1 MSPYMILPELTRFL
15 PLGLLLLRL
24 IVGLVF
30 TSSGWNHLRD
40 PDGRAKSI
48 GMSKSFTIFLGLA
61 ELAGGLGVILGVRPQ
76 LAALGLILVSAG
88 AIYKKIF
95 VWQSGFWGEK
105 AYGWHYDL
113 MLLVMNVVIVLTN
126 GGPYVIT
133 K

>member
-1 MSPYMILPELTRFL
+1 MTFPQLTRFV

-24 IVGLVF
+24 MVGMVF
-30 TSSGWNHLRD
+30 ISSGWNDLRD
-40 PDGRAKSI
+40 PEARAKSI
-48 GMSKSFTIFLGLA
+48 EMSKPSTIFLGSA
-61 ELAGGLGVILGVRPQ
+61 EIAGGLGVILGVLPQ

-95 VWQSGFWGEK
+95 VWHSGFWGDN

-113 MLLVMNVVIVLTN
+113 MLMIMNLIIVLTN

>member
-1 MSPYMILPELTRFL
+1 MTFPQLARFV

-24 IVGLVF
+24 MVGMVF
-30 TSSGWNHLRD
+30 INSGWNDLRD
-40 PDGRAKSI
+40 PEARAKSI
-48 GMSKSFTIFLGLA
+48 EMSKPFTIFLGSS
-61 ELAGGLGVILGVRPQ
+61 EIAGGLGVILGVLPQ
-76 LAALGLILVSAG
+76 LAALGLIIVSAG

-95 VWQSGFWGEK
+95 VWHSGFWGDK

-113 MLLVMNVVIVLTN
+113 MLLIMNLVIVLTN

>member
-1 MSPYMILPELTRFL
+1 MMFPQLTRFV

-24 IVGLVF
+24 MVGMVF
-30 TSSGWNHLRD
+30 ISSGWNDLRD
-40 PDGRAKSI
+40 PEARAKSI
-48 GMSKSFTIFLGLA
+48 EMSKPFTIFLGSA
-61 ELAGGLGVILGVRPQ
+61 EIAGGLGVILGVLPQ

-95 VWQSGFWGEK
+95 VWHSGFWGDN

-113 MLLVMNVVIVLTN
+113 MLMIMNLIIVLTN

-133 K
+133 N

>member
-1 MSPYMILPELTRFL
+1 MMFPQLTRFV

-24 IVGLVF
+24 MVGMVF
-30 TSSGWNHLRD
+30 ISSGWNDLRD
-40 PDGRAKSI
+40 PEARAKSI
-48 GMSKSFTIFLGLA
+48 EMSKPFTIFLGSA
-61 ELAGGLGVILGVRPQ
+61 EIAGGLGVILGVLPQ

-95 VWQSGFWGEK
+95 VWHSGFWGDN
-105 AYGWHYDL
+105 AYGWHYDVML
-113 MLLVMNVVIVLTN
+113 MIMNLIIVLTN

>member
-1 MSPYMILPELTRFL
+1 MMLPQLTRFV

-24 IVGLVF
+24 MVGMVF
-30 TSSGWNHLRD
+30 ISSGWNDLRE
-40 PDGRAKSI
+40 PEARAKSI
-48 GMSKSFTIFLGLA
+48 EMSKPFTIFLGSA
-61 ELAGGLGVILGVRPQ
+61 EIAGGLGVILGVLPQ

-95 VWQSGFWGEK
+95 VWHSGFWGDN

-113 MLLVMNVVIVLTN
+113 MLMIMNLIIVLTN